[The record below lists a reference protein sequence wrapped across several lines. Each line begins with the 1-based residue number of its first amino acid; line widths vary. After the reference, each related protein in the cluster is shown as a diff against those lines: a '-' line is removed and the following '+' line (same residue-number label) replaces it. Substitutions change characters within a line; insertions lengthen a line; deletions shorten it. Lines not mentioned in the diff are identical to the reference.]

1 MASQADA
8 VETIVTNGVDTNG
21 GGTNSVDT
29 HSSPQM
35 SVSHTLEELQ
45 TDEQRRVLDTVSQVR
60 KCGLESVLSL
70 PQIVV
75 CGDQS
80 AGKSS
85 VLEALTEI
93 PFPRNDNLCTRFATE
108 ICLRRDPI
116 DSLTIRVIP
125 DSDRPQKKQE
135 EIKKYSESIV
145 DFAELPKIMDN
156 AMKVMG
162 ISEGGNAFAKDT
174 LSIEICG
181 PSRPQLTLVDIPGL
195 IQTSTKG
202 VSDADVALVADITD
216 HYIEQPRTICLAVI
230 SATNDAAN
238 QPILQRVRK
247 FDPHGDRTLGVITK
261 PDRLSAG
268 SGSETKFLE
277 LARNEDVF
285 FKLGWHVI
293 KNRKFEETKFSIE
306 ARNLSEKTFFST
318 SRFNTLSKEN
328 VGIDAL
334 RVRLSYLLFE
344 HVKNELPRLQND
356 LEAALQDAQNELK
369 TLGNPRSSASECRM
383 YLTKLNMECYEICR
397 AAIDGN
403 YEHRHF
409 TLDSDGSESIA
420 NPKTAT
426 IPTRRLR
433 ASVQLDNSKFSE
445 TFEAKGHKYEFGSPD
460 SGSLDKDPS
469 SPRTLSKQEAMF
481 WVGCKLQRARG
492 TELIGNFN
500 PQVIGE
506 LFWEQS
512 EPWEK
517 MARAHVEKISKFCD
531 SFLADLLGSVT
542 TEELKRRMW
551 SSMVAH
557 VLKTRKQAAL
567 QELERLIKDKKAF
580 PINYNHYYTDNVHK
594 KRGKRIEAQLKKH
607 VPENLTV
614 YKTNCSMGTHYNA
627 PQTHTKDELERVIS
641 RWGDSV
647 SADMEEFSCEE
658 SLDCLESIY
667 KVQMKVFIANLA
679 TQVIERHLLVDL
691 QDIFSPMA
699 TVEMTDAKVQSIVS
713 EPESTKRQRVFLTDR
728 INKLEEG
735 QEIFRSVMDP

>member
-1 MASQADA
+1 MASKEDA
-8 VETIVTNGVDTNG
+8 VETIVTNYVNTNG
-21 GGTNSVDT
+21 VDT
-29 HSSPQM
+29 HSSTQM
-35 SVSHTLEELQ
+35 SISPTLEELQ

-125 DSDRPQKKQE
+125 DSDRPPKERE
-135 EIKKYSESIV
+135 EIKKYSESIS
-145 DFAELPKIMDN
+145 DFADLPKIMEN

-162 ISEGGNAFAKDT
+162 ISEGGNAFARDT
-174 LSIEICG
+174 LNIEICG
-181 PSRPQLTLVDIPGL
+181 PSRPQLALVDIPGL

-202 VSDADVALVADITD
+202 VSDEDVDLVAEITD

-230 SATNDAAN
+230 SATHDAAN
-238 QPILQRVRK
+238 QPILQKVRK
-247 FDPHGDRTLGVITK
+247 FDPQGDRTLGVITK

-268 SGSETKFLE
+268 SGSEVKFLE

-285 FKLGWHVI
+285 LKLGWHVI

-306 ARNLSEKTFFST
+306 QRNLSEKTFFST
-318 SRFNTLSKEN
+318 SNFKTLSNEN

-356 LEAALQDAQNELK
+356 LESALQDTQNELK
-369 TLGNPRSSASECRM
+369 TLGNPRSTALECRM
-383 YLTKLNMECYEICR
+383 YLTHLNMECYEICR

-409 TLDSDGSESIA
+409 TLDSDDAGAFADSKA
-420 NPKTAT
+420 AT
-426 IPTRRLR
+426 IPLRRLR
-433 ASVQLDNSKFSE
+433 ASVQLENSRFAE
-445 TFEAKGHKYEFGSPD
+445 TFEAKGHKYVFGPFD
-460 SGSLDKDPS
+460 SSALIRRTQIPT
-469 SPRTLSKQEAMF
+469 PRLLSKKDAMN
-481 WVGCKLQRARG
+481 WVGVKLKRARG

-517 MARAHVEKISKFCD
+517 IARAHVEKISKSCD
-531 SFLADLLGSVT
+531 MFLADLLESMT
-542 TEELKRRMW
+542 TEELKRRVW
-551 SSMVAH
+551 
-557 VLKTRKQAAL
+557 
-567 QELERLIKDKKAF
+567 
-580 PINYNHYYTDNVHK
+580 
-594 KRGKRIEAQLKKH
+594 
-607 VPENLTV
+607 
-614 YKTNCSMGTHYNA
+614 
-627 PQTHTKDELERVIS
+627 
-641 RWGDSV
+641 
-647 SADMEEFSCEE
+647 
-658 SLDCLESIY
+658 
-667 KVQMKVFIANLA
+667 
-679 TQVIERHLLVDL
+679 
-691 QDIFSPMA
+691 
-699 TVEMTDAKVQSIVS
+699 
-713 EPESTKRQRVFLTDR
+713 
-728 INKLEEG
+728 
-735 QEIFRSVMDP
+735 

>member
-1 MASQADA
+1 MAAQADA
-8 VETIVTNGVDTNG
+8 VETTVTNGVDTNG
-21 GGTNSVDT
+21 VGTNGVDT

-35 SVSHTLEELQ
+35 SVSGTLEELQ

-306 ARNLSEKTFFST
+306 ERNLSEKTFFST

-369 TLGNPRSSASECRM
+369 TLGNPRS
-383 YLTKLNMECYEICR
+383 N
-397 AAIDGN
+397 GN

-409 TLDSDGSESIA
+409 ILDSDGSESIA

-445 TFEAKGHKYEFGSPD
+445 TFEAKGHKYEFGSAD
-460 SGSLDKDPS
+460 SRSLVKDPS
-469 SPRTLSKQEAMF
+469 SPRPLSKQEAMF

-492 TELIGNFN
+492 KELIGNFN

-542 TEELKRRMW
+542 TEELKRRIW
-551 SSMVAH
+551 ASMVAH

-594 KRGKRIEAQLKKH
+594 MRGKRIEAQLKKH
-607 VPENLTV
+607 IPENLTV
-614 YKTNCSMGTHYNA
+614 YTTNCSKGTHYNA
-627 PQTHTKDELERVIS
+627 PQIDTKDELERTIS

-647 SADMEEFSCEE
+647 SADMEEISCEE

-667 KVQMKVFIANLA
+667 KVQMKVFIANVA

-728 INKLEEG
+728 IKKLEEG
-735 QEIFRSVMDP
+735 QEIFRSVIDP

>member
-8 VETIVTNGVDTNG
+8 VETIVTNGADTNG
-21 GGTNSVDT
+21 VGTNSVDINGVDT

-35 SVSHTLEELQ
+35 SVSPTLEELQ

-125 DSDRPQKKQE
+125 DSDRTQKEQE

-202 VSDADVALVADITD
+202 VSDADVALVAEITD
-216 HYIEQPRTICLAVI
+216 HYIKQPRTICLAVI

-247 FDPHGDRTLGVITK
+247 FDPHGNRTLGVITK

-285 FKLGWHVI
+285 LKLGWHVI
-293 KNRKFEETKFSIE
+293 KNRKFEEMQFSINE
-306 ARNLSEKTFFST
+306 RNLSEKTFFST
-318 SRFNTLSKEN
+318 SSFKTLSNKT
-328 VGIDAL
+328 VGIDTL

-344 HVKNELPRLQND
+344 HIKKELPRLHRD
-356 LEAALQDAQNELK
+356 LESTLQVARDDFE
-369 TLGNPRSSASECRM
+369 TLGKSRSTAAECRSF
-383 YLTKLNMECYEICR
+383 LTELSMECHEICR
-397 AAIDGN
+397 NALSGN
-403 YEHRHF
+403 YDHPA
-409 TLDSDGSESIA
+409 LKIVSDDIA
-420 NPKTAT
+420 NSKTSV
-426 IPTRRLR
+426 PMRRLR
-433 ASVQLDNSKFSE
+433 AHVQWHNSIFAKEFSV
-445 TFEAKGHKYEFGSPD
+445 KGHKYIF
-460 SGSLDKDPS
+460 
-469 SPRTLSKQEAMF
+469 SPRKSVSKQKSQCPQFMSKEKAKT
-481 WVGCKLQRARG
+481 WVQRKIRHARG
-492 TELIGNFN
+492 TELISNFN
-500 PQVIGE
+500 PQVIAE

-512 EPWEK
+512 EPWEELSK
-517 MARAHVEKISKFCD
+517 NHVENISKNCELFISMLLD
-531 SFLADLLGSVT
+531 SLT
-542 TEELKRRMW
+542 KPWPELK
-551 SSMVAH
+551 
-557 VLKTRKQAAL
+557 Q
-567 QELERLIKDKKAF
+567 
-580 PINYNHYYTDNVHK
+580 
-594 KRGKRIEAQLKKH
+594 RI
-607 VPENLTV
+607 
-614 YKTNCSMGTHYNA
+614 
-627 PQTHTKDELERVIS
+627 
-641 RWGDSV
+641 W
-647 SADMEEFSCEE
+647 
-658 SLDCLESIY
+658 
-667 KVQMKVFIANLA
+667 
-679 TQVIERHLLVDL
+679 
-691 QDIFSPMA
+691 
-699 TVEMTDAKVQSIVS
+699 
-713 EPESTKRQRVFLTDR
+713 
-728 INKLEEG
+728 
-735 QEIFRSVMDP
+735 

>member
-1 MASQADA
+1 MASLPDP
-8 VETIVTNGVDTNG
+8 VETVVTNG
-21 GGTNSVDT
+21 VDT

-35 SVSHTLEELQ
+35 SISPTVEGLQ

-93 PFPRNDNLCTRFATE
+93 PFPRDDNLCTRFATE
-108 ICLRRDPI
+108 ICLRRDAV

-125 DSDRPQKKQE
+125 DSDRRQE
-135 EIKKYSESIV
+135 EQVEIKKYSESIT
-145 DFAELPKIMDN
+145 DFADLPQIMSN
-156 AMKVMG
+156 AKKVMG
-162 ISEGGNAFAKDT
+162 ISDGGRAFAKDT

-181 PSRPQLTLVDIPGL
+181 PTRPQLTLVDIPGL

-202 VSDADVALVADITD
+202 VDDGDVALVADITD
-216 HYIEQPRTICLAVI
+216 HYIKQPRTICLAVV

-247 FDPHGDRTLGVITK
+247 FDPRGECTLGVITK

-285 FKLGWHVI
+285 LKLGWHVI
-293 KNRKFEETKFSIE
+293 KNRKFEETKISIE
-306 ARNLSEKTFFST
+306 QRNLSEQTFFST
-318 SRFNTLSKEN
+318 SHFNTLPKKD

-344 HVKNELPRLQND
+344 HVKRELPRLQEE
-356 LEAALQDAQNELK
+356 LESALQAARTGLK
-369 TLGNPRSSASECRM
+369 TIGTSRSTPAECRTF
-383 YLTKLNMECYEICR
+383 LTQLNMECYEICR

-403 YEHRHF
+403 YGHRHF
-409 TLDSDGSESIA
+409 TLVSDAAGSFSA
-420 NPKTAT
+420 SATAT
-426 IPTRRLR
+426 VPFRRLR
-433 ASVQLDNSKFSE
+433 ACVQINNSNFSE
-445 TFEAKGHKYEFGSPD
+445 ALEATGHKYEID
-460 SGSLDKDPS
+460 SGSS
-469 SPRTLSKQEAMF
+469 SSASKSSTNLSALSRDEAMV
-481 WVGCKLQRARG
+481 WVKRKLQRARG

-517 MARAHVEKISKFCD
+517 MARAHVEKINKGCEM
-531 SFLADLLGSVT
+531 FLNDLVGSVT
-542 TEELKRRMW
+542 TQELQRRIWYDWMADSFGLWGKRTDTFADR
-551 SSMVAH
+551 SSMVASS
-557 VLKTRKQAAL
+557 LKSRKEAAM
-567 QELERLIKDKKAF
+567 QELSKLIKDNKAV

-594 KRGKRIEAQLKKH
+594 KRAERIEAQVKKH
-607 VPENLTV
+607 VPESAPAVAPTAV
-614 YKTNCSMGTHYNA
+614 CSLGQHYSKPITKWALEGAISKWKNA
-627 PQTHTKDELERVIS
+627 IT
-641 RWGDSV
+641 
-647 SADMEEFSCEE
+647 ADMEEFSCEE
-658 SLDCLESIY
+658 SLDCLEAIY
-667 KVQMKVFIANLA
+667 KVNAKLSASSFAHPLLCLL
-679 TQVIERHLLVDL
+679 RH
-691 QDIFSPMA
+691 
-699 TVEMTDAKVQSIVS
+699 TY
-713 EPESTKRQRVFLTDR
+713 
-728 INKLEEG
+728 
-735 QEIFRSVMDP
+735 

>member
-8 VETIVTNGVDTNG
+8 VETIVTNGADTNG
-21 GGTNSVDT
+21 VGTNSVDINGVDT

-35 SVSHTLEELQ
+35 SVSPTLEELQ

-125 DSDRPQKKQE
+125 DSDRTQKEQE

-145 DFAELPKIMDN
+145 DFAELPQIMDN

-202 VSDADVALVADITD
+202 VSDSDVAMVAEITD
-216 HYIEQPRTICLAVI
+216 HYIRQPRTICLAVI

-238 QPILQRVRK
+238 QPILQRVRS
-247 FDPHGDRTLGVITK
+247 FDAHGDRTLGVITK

-293 KNRKFEETKFSIE
+293 KNRKFEETDCSIDQ
-306 ARNLSEKTFFST
+306 RNYSERSFFST
-318 SRFNTLSKEN
+318 SRFSTLPKEN

-344 HVKNELPRLQND
+344 HVKNELPRLQKE
-356 LEAALQDAQNELK
+356 LESALQAAQTELK
-369 TLGNPRSSASECRM
+369 TLGTSRSTVAECRTF
-383 YLTKLNMECYEICR
+383 LTQLNMECYEICR
-397 AAIDGN
+397 AAVDGN

-409 TLDSDGSESIA
+409 TLVSDTAESFSA
-420 NPKTAT
+420 SAPAT
-426 IPTRRLR
+426 VPFRRLR
-433 ASVQLDNSKFSE
+433 ACVQINNSKFSE
-445 TFEAKGHKYEFGSPD
+445 TLEAKGHKYEIGSQGNYYFP
-460 SGSLDKDPS
+460 KS
-469 SPRTLSKQEAMF
+469 SKPRALSRNEAMV
-481 WVGCKLQRARG
+481 WVGRKLQRARG

-512 EPWEK
+512 EPWDQ
-517 MARAHVEKISKFCD
+517 MARAHVEKINKGCEI
-531 SFLADLLGSVT
+531 FLTYLVGSMT
-542 TEELKRRMW
+542 T
-551 SSMVAH
+551 
-557 VLKTRKQAAL
+557 
-567 QELERLIKDKKAF
+567 QELQQ
-580 PINYNHYYTDNVHK
+580 
-594 KRGKRIEAQLKKH
+594 RI
-607 VPENLTV
+607 
-614 YKTNCSMGTHYNA
+614 
-627 PQTHTKDELERVIS
+627 
-641 RWGDSV
+641 W
-647 SADMEEFSCEE
+647 
-658 SLDCLESIY
+658 
-667 KVQMKVFIANLA
+667 
-679 TQVIERHLLVDL
+679 
-691 QDIFSPMA
+691 
-699 TVEMTDAKVQSIVS
+699 
-713 EPESTKRQRVFLTDR
+713 
-728 INKLEEG
+728 
-735 QEIFRSVMDP
+735 